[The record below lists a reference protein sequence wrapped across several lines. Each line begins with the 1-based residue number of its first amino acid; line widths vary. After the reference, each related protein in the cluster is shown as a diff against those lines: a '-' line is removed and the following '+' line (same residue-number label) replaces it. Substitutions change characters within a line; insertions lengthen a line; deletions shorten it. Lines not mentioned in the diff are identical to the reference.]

1 VLTGNPQHLLLILIA
16 WLLAFGFRS
25 ETDEVLIYGLGL
37 LGSFV
42 LFSALIRCE
51 PWNARYRLAF
61 FALRVALV
69 GVVIPAR
76 LGHTAATA
84 LSVVLI
90 LAALPYALS
99 NDLRPL
105 LSSQL
110 RPSHFSEIRSPAA
123 FGGAPEKTFTSPICI
138 ETFRARTKI
147 LGVKWCA
154 VAAETS
160 ESTTRWSSAADS
172 STARASD

>member
-1 VLTGNPQHLLLILIA
+1 MLTGNPQHLLLILIA

-25 ETDEVLIYGLGL
+25 ETDKVLIYGLGL

-42 LFSALIRCE
+42 LFSALLRCE

-105 LSSQL
+105 LGSAPTFALFPRSA
-110 RPSHFSEIRSPAA
+110 RPQRLEELQRRPLLHRFA
-123 FGGAPEKTFTSPICI
+123 
-138 ETFRARTKI
+138 
-147 LGVKWCA
+147 
-154 VAAETS
+154 
-160 ESTTRWSSAADS
+160 
-172 STARASD
+172 